1 MNREKEEPWSETL
14 KVTGALVLS
23 VMVMM
28 ALNMTSKNMTE

>member
-1 MNREKEEPWSETL
+1 MKEETWSETL

-28 ALNMTSKNMTE
+28 ALFMVVVPMV